1 MGACGSPPPR
11 EPLAGLI
18 SYCRHRLS
26 QTLVKDVAILAREI
40 HDVAGD
46 GDALGSPGPTRSPS
60 LGNVPSTPASTISAR
75 EEVSPRLL
83 RCTCWGGGCSST
95 RVEVSPCASGLEGI
109 RSSGLPT
116 ESLRTW
122 VWELVLKQTAYF
134 QGSGCWEGS

>member
-11 EPLAGLI
+11 ESLAGLI
-18 SYCRHRLS
+18 SYFWHRLS

-46 GDALGSPGPTRSPS
+46 GDTLGSPGPTRIPS
-60 LGNVPSTPASTISAR
+60 LGNVPSTPASTISAH

-83 RCTCWGGGCSST
+83 RCTCWGGGRCWST
-95 RVEVSPCASGLEGI
+95 RVEVSPCASGLEVI
-109 RSSGLPT
+109 RSSVLPT
-116 ESLRTW
+116 ESLRACGVGTSPQA
-122 VWELVLKQTAYF
+122 VYF